1 MQQELSAHSIM
12 RQFAAETGLTG
23 TEHPPRRYLWTDA
36 WAVCNYLGLFRET
49 SEHRFL
55 DLALQLV
62 DQVHA
67 TLGKKRPGS
76 HGGGW
81 LSGLPDT
88 EAKLHPT
95 RAGLRIGKPLNERQP
110 GEPPDDLLEW
120 RQDGQ
125 YFHYLTRWMH
135 ALNCLSATSGQAQYN
150 RWGRELALVAHKAFV
165 YTDAD
170 DTHKKMYW
178 KMSIDLSRPLV
189 ASMGHQDPLD
199 GLVTYQQLEATAR
212 LLDAECADA
221 ELSLRFAIDDFS
233 SMCQRAHWATSDEL
247 GMGSMLTDACKL
259 VQLIAAG
266 QVMDTGLLDVLL
278 SDIETS
284 LNAYEAR
291 YRLALPADHRL
302 AFRELGLATGLSAID
317 IIKPIIRFQPEN
329 FHHSHSLISRSERLS
344 VFLPLRINILNFWL
358 EPAHRAARSWREH
371 ADINNVML
379 ATALDSAGYL
389 QLLLSTKE
397 YQRS

>member
-1 MQQELSAHSIM
+1 M

-36 WAVCNYLGLFRET
+36 WAVCNYLGFFRET

-62 DQVHA
+62 DQVHT
-67 TLGKKRPGS
+67 TLGKQRPDRP
-76 HGGGW
+76 GGGW
-81 LSGLPDT
+81 LSGLPDA

-135 ALNCLSATSGQAQYN
+135 ALDCVSATIGQAQYN
-150 RWGRELALVAHKAFV
+150 RWGRELAVVAHKAFV
-165 YTDAD
+165 YTAAD
-170 DTHKKMYW
+170 GIHKKMYW

-189 ASMGHQDPLD
+189 TSMGHQDPLD
-199 GLVTYQQLEATAR
+199 GLVTFQQLEATAR
-212 LLDAECADA
+212 QLDAECSEA

-233 SMCQRAHWATSDEL
+233 SMCQSSHWATSDEL

-259 VQLIAAG
+259 AQLIAAG

-284 LNAYEAR
+284 LGAYETR
-291 YRLALPADHRL
+291 NRLALPADLRL

-317 IIKPIIRFQPEN
+317 MIRRIIRFQPGN
-329 FHHSHSLISRSERLS
+329 FHNARSLISRSERLTA
-344 VFLPLRINILNFWL
+344 FLPLHGNILNFWL
-358 EPAHRAARSWREH
+358 QPAHRAARSWQEH

-379 ATALDSAGYL
+379 ATALDPKGFL
-389 QLLLSTKE
+389 QLPLS
-397 YQRS
+397 RA